1 MVWVPNGLNKL
12 PKVHF
17 KFCFIFVGKL
27 TMAFLTGQSQRLLKS
42 WYSAWG
48 PEQGFWCCFTEGLNK
63 SLVVSVTQA
72 DGPTVSISKS
82 VKSPIDYSKI
92 FLCEKPSGNIQLS
105 ATEISKVLES
115 CQLVHL
121 YLNILQF
128 LNCKPPIGLHG
139 KYVFTQCVSKA
150 HLSGWVNSTT
160 TLLCTMLLL
169 ASLTHAFHKCFSQSF
184 ASKSKQI
191 TQ

>member
-1 MVWVPNGLNKL
+1 M
-12 PKVHF
+12 
-17 KFCFIFVGKL
+17 
-27 TMAFLTGQSQRLLKS
+27 
-42 WYSAWG
+42 
-48 PEQGFWCCFTEGLNK
+48 
-63 SLVVSVTQA
+63 SVTQA
-72 DGPTVSISKS
+72 DAPTVSVSKS
-82 VKSPIDYSKI
+82 VKSPVHQGLFKNFPVRKTICS
-92 FLCEKPSGNIQLS
+92 SGNIQLS

-128 LNCKPPIGLHG
+128 VNCKPPIGLHG

-169 ASLTHAFHKCFSQSF
+169 AILLMLSTNAFLKVLLLRVNKLLSDQPCSYD
-184 ASKSKQI
+184 I
-191 TQ
+191 L